1 MKLMKYIDKLK
12 KIIFEKKKNTMTQNL
27 QLLVYYHKLKLHDCI
42 LNDRVSQPINSVDKR
57 ILKTMN
63 ERDKWN
69 ESSLPI

>member
-1 MKLMKYIDKLK
+1 MKKN
-12 KIIFEKKKNTMTQNL
+12 NTMTQNL

>member
-1 MKLMKYIDKLK
+1 
-12 KIIFEKKKNTMTQNL
+12 MTQNL